1 MPPPTNK
8 QTNKH
13 VAEAYSLVNDLD
25 QIPRGGFSFSED
37 KAQLESKESIKF
49 KTIKFF
55 GSPPSYLFSLWRYL
69 KHSCSFTFP
78 QYMTFP
84 LKNIAVFVSVWPVK
98 LGKGVH
104 SNSVSLSLPDQ
115 ETSKTSTLLS
125 SNNITLVYSKQGGN
139 NRSCKSHPFCK
150 ASVVI
155 FGSPF
160 SSWLQDLY
168 SFLILSVALPDI
180 ARNKGLSCRKTGSGK
195 EGPLSSKTGK
205 CGPKNPRN
213 SSHLR
218 SHRTMK
224 NISKII

>member
-1 MPPPTNK
+1 MN
-8 QTNKH
+8 
-13 VAEAYSLVNDLD
+13 
-25 QIPRGGFSFSED
+25 
-37 KAQLESKESIKF
+37 
-49 KTIKFF
+49 
-55 GSPPSYLFSLWRYL
+55 
-69 KHSCSFTFP
+69 
-78 QYMTFP
+78 FP

-180 ARNKGLSCRKTGSGK
+180 ARNKGLSSRKTGSGK

-205 CGPKNPRN
+205 CGPKKPRN